1 MSRKPKHPY
10 RHSGKLVPIRT
21 AEQITAE
28 VKATIAE
35 GNFDAVPTLDRYRH
49 FIALMVQ
56 AEIDMAGDDVKERK
70 RRTAALA
77 EASAWLDLM
86 ETWWKDDDG
95 NDTSLSAD
103 DAKRLAF
110 NAVRVGIALGKAQWR
125 LMEGCAVDAL
135 ETSMRAAEQAEKN
148 KGTGVKLDRKTLL
161 AEMKKAAV
169 TYASANQKRLC
180 EIVAKK
186 VSTPD
191 RTIGGE
197 RVRQLLR
204 ELKISVSDY
213 KPKK

>member
-10 RHSGKLVPIRT
+10 RHSGKLAPIRT
-21 AEQITAE
+21 AEHINADVQAAI
-28 VKATIAE
+28 E
-35 GNFDAVPTLDRYRH
+35 GDNFNQVPTLDRYRR

-56 AEIDMAGDDVKERK
+56 AENDMAGDDMEELKK
-70 RRTAALA
+70 RTAALA

-86 ETWWKDDDG
+86 ETWWKDDAG

-110 NAVRVGIALGKAQWR
+110 NAVRVGMLLGKAQWR
-125 LMEGCAVDAL
+125 LMEGYAVDAL
-135 ETSMRAAEQAEKN
+135 DVAENAARQAEKN
-148 KGTGVKLDRKTLL
+148 KGRGYSPDRKTLL

-169 TYASANQKRLC
+169 AYPSANQKRLC

-197 RVRQLLR
+197 RLRQLLR
-204 ELKISVSDY
+204 DRKISVSDY